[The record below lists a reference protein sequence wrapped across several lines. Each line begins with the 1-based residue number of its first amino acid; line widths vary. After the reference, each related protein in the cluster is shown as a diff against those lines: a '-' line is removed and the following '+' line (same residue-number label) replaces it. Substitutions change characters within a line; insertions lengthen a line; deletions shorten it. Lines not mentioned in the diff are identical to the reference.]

1 MKRLSLLLWLTAAL
15 LSTAHAQ
22 QPVQTSQPSPS
33 SNPIDLINFQL
44 GKISSS
50 VDRLQGNWKSFF
62 DSFSTNQGLRL
73 SERQQKLLLA
83 FEVLNRAEQRLGNL
97 QKMRLDSTE
106 KLSSMRLQL
115 ARINDD
121 LRPESV
127 HKYVS
132 TRGTLDAEQLREL
145 RRQALLRE
153 RTELSNI
160 IYQVQTDLDTTNT
173 DIRTTEQFLRE
184 IRNRIFPEIQKELAD
199 L

>member
-22 QPVQTSQPSPS
+22 QPVQTSQPAPS

-50 VDRLQGNWKSFF
+50 VDRLQGNWKSFV

-127 HKYVS
+127 DKYVS
-132 TRGTLDAEQLREL
+132 TRGTLDAEKLREL